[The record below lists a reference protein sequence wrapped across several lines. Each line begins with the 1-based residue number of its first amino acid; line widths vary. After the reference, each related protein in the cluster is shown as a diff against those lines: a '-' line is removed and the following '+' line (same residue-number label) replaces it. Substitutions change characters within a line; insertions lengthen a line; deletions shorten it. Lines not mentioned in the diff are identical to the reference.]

1 MRRSLASLLAATVA
15 ALPLTSLAQ
24 TPTPAPE
31 QPAQTQGTPTP
42 APQEPTERTPT
53 PAAVPAPPPAPGKV
67 TFTPYGFILT
77 NVFFNSRAFANDD
90 YPQYAVNGPGI
101 AGASALNDRGILFSS
116 RYNRI
121 GVKIGGAEAMGAKL
135 GAVIEADFG
144 FGFVVSAGQGVQAS
158 TQASNFDWYKPIARM
173 RLGYATATWGDPD
186 AKLTLLMGQDYGLV
200 NPLFAVTLGYIGTP
214 LFQNAGNLYT
224 RSPMVKLTGE
234 MGKDTGITF
243 AVAAMDPMDQNIF
256 AGAGSNQET
265 PTLSSGNRAR
275 IPELEARVSG
285 KFKSELA
292 SGEVGVSGGYHKERY
307 LLGAATTTTSSGF
320 QTFTPN
326 GQYVDLDSAV
336 GGVDAVFKFPF
347 IEVRGEGFMGHN
359 ADMYFAHLGQG
370 GTATVSVPVPPTVP
384 PGATSVSN
392 VTGVVNKRTK
402 GFWVQGIL
410 SPIPEIQLTGG
421 YGVETPFESDIA
433 VGARSRNSIAS
444 AGIIWSAS
452 KALKFSAEGAYTYTG
467 TKTAKADTSING
479 YQTVLSSQ
487 YTF

>member
-31 QPAQTQGTPTP
+31 QPTQTQGTPTP
-42 APQEPTERTPT
+42 APEQPTQATPT
-53 PAAVPAPPPAPGKV
+53 PAAVPAPPPAAPNKL
-67 TFTPYGFILT
+67 TFNPYGFILT
-77 NVFFNSRAFANDD
+77 NVFFNSRAFAADD
-90 YPQYAVNGPGI
+90 YPQYAVN
-101 AGASALNDRGILFSS
+101 AGATNDRGILLSS

-144 FGFVVSAGQGVQAS
+144 FGFVVSAGQAVQTS

-173 RLGYATATWGDPD
+173 RMGYATATWGDPD
-186 AKLTLLMGQDYGLV
+186 AKLTLLMGQDYGLL

-224 RSPMVKLTGE
+224 RSPQIKLTGE
-234 MGKDTGITF
+234 LGKDNGLTA
-243 AVAAMDPMDQNIF
+243 AVSVSDPMDQNIF
-256 AGAGSNQET
+256 AGSGSNQET
-265 PTLSSGNRAR
+265 PTLSAGNRSR
-275 IPELEARVSG
+275 IPEIEGRVSG
-285 KFKSELA
+285 KFKSDLA
-292 SGEVGVSGGYHKERY
+292 AGEVGISGAYHKERY
-307 LLGAATTTTSSGF
+307 LLGNITAASATASQAFAPTGW
-320 QTFTPN
+320 
-326 GQYVDLDSAV
+326 VDLDSLM

-347 IEVRGEGFMGHN
+347 VEVRGEGFIGHN
-359 ADMYFAHLGQG
+359 GDMYFAHLGQG
-370 GTATVSVPVPPTVP
+370 GTAAVTTGAPV
-384 PGATSVSN
+384 ATALTN
-392 VTGVVNKRTK
+392 VVNKRTK

-410 SPIPEIQLTGG
+410 SPLDWVQLTGG
-421 YGVETPFESDIA
+421 YGVEVPFVDDIA
-433 VGARSRNSIAS
+433 VGNRSRNSIAS
-444 AGIIWSAS
+444 AGIILAAS
-452 KALKFSAEGAYTYTG
+452 KNLKFSAEGAYTYTG

>member
-31 QPAQTQGTPTP
+31 QPTQTQGTPTP
-42 APQEPTERTPT
+42 APEQPTQATPT
-53 PAAVPAPPPAPGKV
+53 PAAIPAPPPAAPNKL
-67 TFTPYGFILT
+67 TFNPYGFILT
-77 NVFFNSRAFANDD
+77 NVFFSSRAFAADD
-90 YPQYAVNGPGI
+90 YPQYAVN
-101 AGASALNDRGILFSS
+101 AGATNDRGILFSS

-135 GAVIEADFG
+135 GAVLEADFG
-144 FGFVVSAGQGVQAS
+144 FGFVVTAGTNVQS
-158 TQASNFDWYKPIARM
+158 TTQETSFDWYKPIARM
-173 RLGYATATWGDPD
+173 RLGYVTATWGDPD
-186 AKLTLLMGQDYGLV
+186 SKLTLLMGQDYGLV

-224 RSPMVKLTGE
+224 RSPQVKLTGE
-234 MGKDTGITF
+234 MGKDTGITV
-243 AVAAMDPMDQNIF
+243 AIAAMDPLDQNVF
-256 AGAGSNQET
+256 GNQGTNQET

-292 SGEVGVSGGYHKERY
+292 SGEVGISGGYHKERY
-307 LLGAATTTTSSGF
+307 LLGTYVPATAAAGTGVVAAAA
-320 QTFTPN
+320 FTPN
-326 GQYVDLDSAV
+326 GSWVDLDSAV
-336 GGVDAVFKFPF
+336 GGIDAVFKFPF
-347 IEVRGEGFMGHN
+347 VEVRGEGFMGHN
-359 ADMYFAHLGQG
+359 ADMYYAHLGQG
-370 GTATVSVPVPPTVP
+370 GVNSVTT
-384 PGATSVSN
+384 GN
-392 VTGVVNKRTK
+392 VLTNVQNKRTK

-410 SPIPEIQLTGG
+410 SPLDWIQLTGG
-421 YGVETPFESDIA
+421 YGVEVPFVDDIA
-433 VGARSRNSIAS
+433 VGNRSRNSVAS